1 MRGLTPDQVRQLH
14 EMIHAKE
21 LIHAV
26 QFYQAATGVSL
37 AEAREAIEE
46 MAGDEFTKPPS
57 PQRDSDNPV
66 LESKIKSLLGKNKKM
81 DAIKIYREEYGVGL
95 NEAQAAVDRIEASML
110 ASGSSSMSLPYEPAI
125 GADPFAEDHGANKRT
140 VALIAV
146 ALMLA
151 LCGAGIFFLLLG
163 F

>member
-1 MRGLTPDQVRQLH
+1 MRGLTPDQVRKLH

-46 MAGDEFTKPPS
+46 MAQDEFTKPPS
-57 PQRDSDNPV
+57 PEWDRDNPV

-81 DAIKIYREEYGVGL
+81 DAIKIYRDEYGVGL
-95 NEAQAAVDRIEASML
+95 NEAQAAVEKIEASVL
-110 ASGSSSMSLPYEPAI
+110 SGSSSMSMPYESAI
-125 GADPFAEDHGANKRT
+125 GADPFAEGNNINQRT
-140 VALIAV
+140 VVLIAV

-151 LCGAGIFFLLLG
+151 LCGAGVFFFLLG

>member
-1 MRGLTPDQVRQLH
+1 MRGLTPDQVRTLH

-57 PQRDSDNPV
+57 MQRDRDNPV

-81 DAIKIYREEYGVGL
+81 DAIKIYQQEYVVGL
-95 NEAQAAVDRIEASML
+95 NEARAAVERIEASML
-110 ASGSSSMSLPYEPAI
+110 TGGSSMNVPYESAI
-125 GADPFAEDHGANKRT
+125 GADPFAEHNGTNKST
-140 VALIAV
+140 VVLIAV
-146 ALMLA
+146 ALMIA
-151 LCGAGIFFLLLG
+151 LCGAGVFFFLLG

>member
-1 MRGLTPDQVRQLH
+1 MRGLTPDQVRKLH

-26 QFYQAATGVSL
+26 QFYQSATGVSL

-46 MAGDEFTKPPS
+46 MAQDEFTKPPS
-57 PQRDSDNPV
+57 PEWDRDNPV

-81 DAIKIYREEYGVGL
+81 DAIKIYRDEYGVGL
-95 NEAQAAVDRIEASML
+95 NEAQAAVEKIEASVL
-110 ASGSSSMSLPYEPAI
+110 SGSSSMSMPYESAI
-125 GADPFAEDHGANKRT
+125 GADPFAEGNNINQRT
-140 VALIAV
+140 VVLIAV

-151 LCGAGIFFLLLG
+151 LCGAGVFFFLLG